1 MISAPMPGRVLSV
14 LVKVGDTVKKEQDVL
29 ILEAMKMENSIASDF
44 AGKVKQV
51 LVAEGDTV
59 AVDTPLIEIE

>member
-1 MISAPMPGRVLSV
+1 M
-14 LVKVGDTVKKEQDVL
+14 L

>member
-1 MISAPMPGRVLSV
+1 MSV